1 MPPIRP
7 RWPGWRTTRAPIRL
21 RGLLGC
27 GTPPRCPAAWR
38 PALLSLPEGV
48 DVVLSLCRVA
58 KADLPRHAERIDI
71 RLINQPAPYGVW
83 VHGHNDTIGAATSVE
98 KVATRLLLTKAADVL
113 ENVGS
118 IDAEVRQ
125 QAYELGG
132 TLAATL
138 MK

>member
-1 MPPIRP
+1 MVY
-7 RWPGWRTTRAPIRL
+7 
-21 RGLLGC
+21 GC
-27 GTPPRCPAAWR
+27 TA
-38 PALLSLPEGV
+38 
-48 DVVLSLCRVA
+48 
-58 KADLPRHAERIDI
+58 
-71 RLINQPAPYGVW
+71 
-83 VHGHNDTIGAATSVE
+83 HNDTIGAATSVE
-98 KVATRLLLTKAADVL
+98 KVATGLSSTKAVDVL